1 MVRRANCGLPMPS
14 QQRFARRTLPLSLSG
29 EEAQHASLLRADN
42 APRCFW
48 SSRTS
53 CENAATARGLSPSSH
68 SRGATWRLRPP
79 NAKPVPRV
87 TQHGRVGACCLWRVG
102 TSLEVTVCVLHA
114 AQVEAVPCV
123 VKPRCDGEMALSFGA
138 HPCCDVPPAAS
149 QRQASAVRHAAQA
162 RRRSLS
168 QGRRRSKQAYCC
180 CARRVALVVAYLCF
194 L

>member
-1 MVRRANCGLPMPS
+1 M
-14 QQRFARRTLPLSLSG
+14 T
-29 EEAQHASLLRADN
+29 
-42 APRCFW
+42 
-48 SSRTS
+48 
-53 CENAATARGLSPSSH
+53 RGLSSSSH
-68 SRGATWRLRPP
+68 SRGATWRLRPR

-102 TSLEVTVCVLHA
+102 TPLELTVCVLHA

-123 VKPRCDGEMALSFGA
+123 VKPRCDGEITLSVGA

-180 CARRVALVVAYLCF
+180 CARRVALVVVYLRTDEQGAVAARG
-194 L
+194 LSPSARSRGATWQVRPSTVKTAPRVKLRIRDRRSRSW